1 MNYFKPSALVK
12 SLYGPNLI
20 WSVKDKMN
28 TVYLTFDDGPIP
40 EVTPLVLDILD
51 KYNVKATFFCVGH
64 NVFKNPEVYQQI
76 LQKGHKTANHTYNH
90 LKGWKT
96 TLQKYTDNVAKCAE
110 FVDSDFFRPPYGR
123 ITRKQSKLL
132 RRDYKIIMWT
142 VLSGDYSSK
151 TTKEQCLENALNIDG
166 KGSIVIFHD
175 SIKAKEKVMFALP
188 GFIEGC
194 LERGYAFE
202 LID

>member
-1 MNYFKPSALVK
+1 MNYFKPSPLVK

-20 WSVKDKMN
+20 WSVKGKTN

-40 EVTPLVLDILD
+40 EVTTDVLDILD

-64 NVFKNPEVYQQI
+64 NVFKNPELYQQL
-76 LQKGHKTANHTYNH
+76 LQRGHKTANHTYNH
-90 LKGWKT
+90 LNGWKIPF
-96 TLQKYTDNVAKCAE
+96 QEYIDNVAKCAE
-110 FVDSDFFRPPYGR
+110 FINSDLFRPPYGR
-123 ITRKQSKLL
+123 INRKQSKFL
-132 RRDYKIIMWT
+132 RKNYKIIMWT
-142 VLSGDYSSK
+142 VLSGDYSAD

-175 SIKAKEKVMFALP
+175 SIKAKEKLMYALP

-194 LERGYAFE
+194 LQLGYTFE
-202 LID
+202 LL